1 MAQPDRSTTA
11 GGVGR
16 AAAAQPSAQ
25 RRHPADDLERARD
38 DLESLIRRVRH
49 GPRSA
54 AEFNALETEAHR
66 IARELVKPFRGPDAR
81 PTAAPLWVS
90 ADGRSAGW

>member
-1 MAQPDRSTTA
+1 MADPSRCSFA
-11 GGVGR
+11 GREGR
-16 AAAAQPSAQ
+16 
-25 RRHPADDLERARD
+25 ADDLESARD
-38 DLESLIRRVRH
+38 RLESLIRRVRK

-54 AEFNALETEAHR
+54 AEFNTLETEAHR
-66 IARELVKPFRGPDAR
+66 IARDLVKPFRGPDAR